1 MIEVDITDLD
11 LGDTLMVEDLKLPEG
26 VEPVTS
32 LETAIV
38 SILAPTKG
46 GEEEE
51 EEVEGTVEGET
62 PTEEA
67 E

>member
-1 MIEVDITDLD
+1 
-11 LGDTLMVEDLKLPEG
+11 MVEDLKLPEG
-26 VEPVTS
+26 VEPITS

-46 GEEEE
+46 EEEE
-51 EEVEGTVEGET
+51 EEVEEAAEGEA
-62 PTEEA
+62 PLEEA